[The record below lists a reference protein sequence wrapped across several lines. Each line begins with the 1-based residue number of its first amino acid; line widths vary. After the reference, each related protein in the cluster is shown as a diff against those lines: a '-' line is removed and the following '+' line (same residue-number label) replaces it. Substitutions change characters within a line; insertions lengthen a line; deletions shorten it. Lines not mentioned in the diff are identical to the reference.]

1 MKLRRVLAGLAVTI
15 LGVVGTFAIA
25 TPAQAGT
32 ACSSGQLCT
41 YWDVLSGDPMYYYTT
56 PIWTCLNIGSTWNN
70 QISSIDNR
78 RSFTIT
84 IWDDFGCASG
94 SRHVT
99 LGPST
104 YIYDLGWPDLFND
117 RASSISFGW

>member
-1 MKLRRVLAGLAVTI
+1 VRVKRLLAAFSIMVLGTVGTLAVT
-15 LGVVGTFAIA
+15 AA
-25 TPAQAGT
+25 PAQAT
-32 ACSSGQLCT
+32 ACASGQLCT
-41 YWDVLSGDPMYYYTT
+41 YWNVMSGDPMYYYTT

-78 RSFTIT
+78 RSFRVT
-84 IWDDFGCASG
+84 IWDDFGCTGA
-94 SRHVT
+94 HVS
-99 LGPST
+99 LGAST